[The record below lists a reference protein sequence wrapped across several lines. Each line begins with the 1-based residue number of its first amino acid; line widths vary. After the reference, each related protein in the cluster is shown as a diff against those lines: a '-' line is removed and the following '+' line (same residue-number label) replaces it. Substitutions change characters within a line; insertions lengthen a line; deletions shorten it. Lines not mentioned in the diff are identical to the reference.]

1 MEKSSESN
9 GIMNSASDKIHSLCL
24 GVDICVV
31 CGDRAS
37 GRHYGAISCEGC
49 KGFFKRSI
57 RKRLGYQCR
66 GNQACEV
73 TKHHRNRCQYCRL
86 QKCLTMGMRSDSV
99 QHERKPISV
108 KKEYSNHSNYYNLSS
123 VHNNSVKLFMK
134 REMGVDSYGVNMHSS
149 SIGQSNF
156 GMYSPLP
163 YNIYSDN
170 YNFKQEQQNHVSYF
184 EDVNCDESSDS
195 DVIDTLSSQDSKS
208 MINYAIEIATKLG
221 LNGNRCRSDDEESES
236 VHVDG
241 RLVEDNTVQFEI
253 QSPTPMPA
261 YSDVHYIYESAS
273 RLLFLSVHWVR
284 NVPAFQLFSNEAQV
298 SLVRGCWSELFAL
311 GLSQCAH
318 ALSLPTII
326 ISICNHLQNSVAQQ
340 KISSSKVKIVTD
352 HIRSLQDFVNSMIA
366 LNVDEHEYAYL
377 KLITL
382 FNPDNPGVQARRQAS
397 DLQEKALQELREQIG
412 ENSCERFAKLLLRL
426 PPLRSLNRHI
436 LEQIFFPGLG
446 DQCDIDNIIPF
457 ILKMDNCDFVSDQ
470 GGLI

>member
-1 MEKSSESN
+1 MEKGGSESN
-9 GIMNSASDKIHSLCL
+9 GIMTTTAEKIHSICL
-24 GVDICVV
+24 GVEICVV

-66 GNQACEV
+66 GNQTCEV

-108 KKEYSNHSNYYNLSS
+108 KKEYPTATNHYSLSTL
-123 VHNNSVKLFMK
+123 HNNSVKLFMK
-134 REMGVDSYGVNMHSS
+134 REIGVDAYTVPPAT
-149 SIGQSNF
+149 IGQTNF
-156 GMYSPLP
+156 GMYNPLS

-170 YNFKQEQQNHVSYF
+170 YNFKQESQNHHLTSCF
-184 EDVNCDESSDS
+184 DDTNFDESSDS
-195 DVIDTLSSQDSKS
+195 DVIDTLCTTQDSKS
-208 MINYAIEIATKLG
+208 MINSAIEIATKLG
-221 LNGNRCRSDDEESES
+221 LNGNPCRSDDEESEN
-236 VHVDG
+236 VQVDG

-284 NVPAFQLFSNEAQV
+284 NVPAFQLFSSEAQI

-318 ALSLPTII
+318 TLSLPTII
-326 ISICNHLQNSVAQQ
+326 LSICNHLQNSVAQQ
-340 KISSSKVKIVTD
+340 KISPAKVKIVTD
-352 HIRSLQDFVNSMIA
+352 HICSLQDYVNSMVA
-366 LNVDEHEYAYL
+366 LSVDEHEYAYL

-382 FNPDNPGVQARRQAS
+382 FSPDNPGVHARRQATE
-397 DLQEKALQELREQIG
+397 LQEKALQELREQIG
-412 ENSCERFAKLLLRL
+412 ENNYDRFAKLLLRL

-436 LEQIFFPGLG
+436 IEQIFFPGLG

-457 ILKMDNCDFVSDQ
+457 ILKMDN
-470 GGLI
+470 